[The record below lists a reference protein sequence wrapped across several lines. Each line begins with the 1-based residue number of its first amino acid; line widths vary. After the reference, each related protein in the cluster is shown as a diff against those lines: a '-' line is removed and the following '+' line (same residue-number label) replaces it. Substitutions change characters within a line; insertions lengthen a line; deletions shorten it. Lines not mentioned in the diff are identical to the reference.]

1 MTGAPLM
8 GSGPLTEPAK
18 AVSPK
23 VVGSLEVGRDRGEM
37 ERGLLPWP
45 STDESARR
53 CGALA
58 TSHLLP
64 LQQLF
69 LPGGMR

>member
-45 STDESARR
+45 STD
-53 CGALA
+53 
-58 TSHLLP
+58 
-64 LQQLF
+64 
-69 LPGGMR
+69 